1 MHLALRSRLAT
12 LVPLLLLMPVTA
24 LVAGCSSDADVD
36 GDGPTVT
43 ATGPDETTDAPTE
56 QATVAATDEPSGAA
70 TDEPSGTP
78 SDLPDAVA
86 AVCGPYIEMSRAIKN
101 AAFGGADRDAIAAAI
116 TPVMKRFAARVP
128 DLERPP
134 AISAATWHGV
144 EALAEH
150 ILELPDEP
158 TYAEIEAVE
167 GELSDQEREAFDAA
181 AVWLRTNCSL

>member
-1 MHLALRSRLAT
+1 MHLALRSRFAI

-24 LVAGCSSDADVD
+24 LMGGCSSDADVD

-43 ATGPDETTDAPTE
+43 ATGPDETTDAPTD
-56 QATVAATDEPSGAA
+56 QATVAASDGPSVAA
-70 TDEPSGTP
+70 TDKSSGSP

-86 AVCGPYIEMSRAIKN
+86 AVCGPYIVMVRAIKN
-101 AAFGGADRDAIAAAI
+101 ASFGDADPAAIAAEIA
-116 TPVMKRFAARVP
+116 PVVKEFAARVP

-134 AISAATWHGV
+134 GISAATWHGV
-144 EALAEH
+144 EALAKH

-167 GELSDQEREAFDAA
+167 GELSDQEREAFDTA

>member
-1 MHLALRSRLAT
+1 MHLALRSHLAT
-12 LVPLLLLMPVTA
+12 LVPLLLLIPVTA
-24 LVAGCSSDADVD
+24 LAGCSSDAHVD

-43 ATGPDETTDAPTE
+43 ATGPDETTDAPTDE
-56 QATVAATDEPSGAA
+56 PPVAATDK
-70 TDEPSGTP
+70 PSGTP

-101 AAFGGADRDAIAAAI
+101 ASFSGADRDAIAAAI
-116 TPVMKRFAARVP
+116 TPLMKRFAARVP

-134 AISAATWHGV
+134 GISAATWHGV

-167 GELSDQEREAFDAA
+167 GELSDQERDAFDTA

>member
-1 MHLALRSRLAT
+1 M
-12 LVPLLLLMPVTA
+12 
-24 LVAGCSSDADVD
+24 
-36 GDGPTVT
+36 
-43 ATGPDETTDAPTE
+43 
-56 QATVAATDEPSGAA
+56 
-70 TDEPSGTP
+70 
-78 SDLPDAVA
+78 PDAVA

-101 AAFGGADRDAIAAAI
+101 ASFSGADRDAIAAAI
-116 TPVMKRFAARVP
+116 TPLMKRFAARVP

-134 AISAATWHGV
+134 GISAATWHGV

-167 GELSDQEREAFDAA
+167 GELSDQEREAFDTA